1 MIGPPRVSAIVV
13 GGSAGG
19 MEALS
24 AMLASLPADFPIP
37 ILVVNHLHA
46 SDGGRFAAQLARAL
60 HLPVSEARDKQ
71 PIEPPHVLTA
81 PADYHLL
88 VEDDETLSLS
98 IDRRVSWTRPSIDVL
113 FESAARVWADA
124 LVCVVL
130 SGANDDGARGARYV
144 KSLGGLAVAQDPS
157 TTRFP
162 VMPQAAI
169 DLAEIDLVLPLAD
182 IGSLLLDFDP
192 SAAPPP
198 RGFPS
203 VNKRKVP

>member
-1 MIGPPRVSAIVV
+1 MTGPPLVSAIVV

-19 MEALS
+19 MEALC
-24 AMLASLPADFPIP
+24 AMLVSLPADFPIP

-46 SDGGRFAAQLARAL
+46 SDGGRFAAHLTRAL

-81 PADYHLL
+81 PADYHLQ
-88 VEDDETLSLS
+88 VEGDKTLSLS
-98 IDRRVSWTRPSIDVL
+98 ADPRVNWTRPSIDIL
-113 FESAARVWADA
+113 FESAAREWADA

-130 SGANDDGARGARYV
+130 SGANDDGAQGARIV

-157 TTRFP
+157 TARFP

-169 DLAEIDLVLPLAD
+169 NLAEIDHVLPPAD
-182 IGSLLLDFDP
+182 IGSLLLDFAP
-192 SAAPPP
+192 SAAPP
-198 RGFPS
+198 RGFPG

>member
-1 MIGPPRVSAIVV
+1 MTGPPRVSAIAV

-19 MEALS
+19 MEALC

-37 ILVVNHLHA
+37 ILVANHLHA
-46 SDGGRFAAQLARAL
+46 SDDGRFAAHLAKEL
-60 HLPVSEARDKQ
+60 PLPVSEARDKQ
-71 PIEPPHVLTA
+71 PIEPPHVLLA

-88 VEDDETLSLS
+88 VEDDKTLSLS
-98 IDRRVSWTRPSIDVL
+98 VDPRVNWTRPSIDVL

-130 SGANDDGARGARYV
+130 SGSNDDGALGARFV
-144 KSLGGLAVAQDPS
+144 ISQGGLAIAQDPS
-157 TTRFP
+157 TARFP

-169 DLAEIDLVLPLAD
+169 DLAEIDLVLPPAD

-192 SAAPPP
+192 SAAPP
-198 RGFPS
+198 RGCLS
-203 VNKRKVP
+203 IKNEEVP